1 VVLVGETIIE
11 MILRP
16 FYDNDLVL
24 VERWLEASHV
34 KPWHEQPED
43 WLYEVSHKGLGQ
55 KMIA

>member
-1 VVLVGETIIE
+1 MGETIIE

-34 KPWHEQPED
+34 KPWYEQPED